1 MGHSR
6 KEIYMF
12 KLHSEYKPTGD
23 QPQAIEYLSKG
34 IQEGK
39 KFQTLLGVT
48 GSRKNLYN
56 GKYHTKSPKTNVSFS
71 T

>member
-1 MGHSR
+1 
-6 KEIYMF
+6 MF

-34 IQEGK
+34 VMEGK
-39 KFQTLLGVT
+39 KYQTLLGVT
-48 GSRKNLYN
+48 GSRKNIYY
-56 GKYHTKSPKTNVSFS
+56 GKYHSKSTKANTCFS

>member
-1 MGHSR
+1 MGGN
-6 KEIYMF
+6 MF

-23 QPQAIEYLSKG
+23 QPKAIEYLSKG
-34 IQEGK
+34 IEEGK

-48 GSRKNLYN
+48 GSRKDFHN
-56 GKYHTKSPKTNVSFS
+56 GKYNSKSPKTNTCFG